1 MQQILVIKLRLGIWR
16 IELKQRI
23 LVENTEGSKRFEKP
37 TFNSIM
43 EKIYKFLL
51 ACSAILG
58 LLAIGMLIFGNG
70 LSATGLFVI
79 GAIVCLAIGGL
90 GNPKIK
96 QMTFTIWVFA
106 AVAVGMFYP
115 QYFQKI
121 GDFKFTSLIVPLIQL
136 IMFTM
141 GTEMSLKDFEG
152 VIKTPKAVFIGLVSH
167 FTIMPLVGYSL
178 AKGFGFPPEIAAGI
192 ILIGSVPSGVS
203 SNVLAFIAKANLPLS
218 ITIATVSTL
227 MAPIMTPFL
236 MKILAG
242 QFVEVNFMKMML
254 HVIEII
260 IVPVMLGLIINKL
273 IRNGAKWL
281 QSVMPI
287 VSMIG
292 ILMML
297 IVIVSSGRDNLLS
310 IGPLLFLA
318 SVIHHS
324 TGYLLGYWSGR
335 LMGLDE
341 ATCRTISLEVGMQ
354 NGGLASG
361 IALQM
366 GKIATVGLASAI
378 SVPWMTISG
387 SLLANWWRNKRLPF

>member
-1 MQQILVIKLRLGIWR
+1 MD
-16 IELKQRI
+16 
-23 LVENTEGSKRFEKP
+23 
-37 TFNSIM
+37 
-43 EKIYKFLL
+43 KIYKSLL
-51 ACSAILG
+51 GFSAILG
-58 LLAIGMLIFGNG
+58 LLAFGITLFGNG
-70 LSATGLFVI
+70 VKDIGPFVI
-79 GAIVCLAIGGL
+79 AALVCFAIGGRV
-90 GNPKIK
+90 NPKIK
-96 QMTFTIWVFA
+96 QMSFTIWVFA

-115 QYFQKI
+115 QYFRQI

-141 GTEMSLKDFEG
+141 GTEMSLKDFES
-152 VIKTPKAVFIGLVSH
+152 VFKTPKAVLIGLVCH
-167 FTIMPLVGYSL
+167 FTIMPIVGVLL

-218 ITIATVSTL
+218 VTIATVSTL

-236 MKILAG
+236 MKLLAG
-242 QFVEVNFMKMML
+242 QMVEVNFMKMML

-260 IVPVMLGLIINKL
+260 IVPVLLGLVVNKL

-287 VSMIG
+287 VSMMG

-297 IVIVSSGRDNLLS
+297 IVIVSAGRDNLLN

-318 SVIHHS
+318 SMIHHS

-335 LMGLDE
+335 LMKLDE

-366 GKIATVGLASAI
+366 GKIATVGLDSAI

-387 SLLANWWRNKRLPF
+387 SLLANWWRNREV

>member
-1 MQQILVIKLRLGIWR
+1 
-16 IELKQRI
+16 
-23 LVENTEGSKRFEKP
+23 
-37 TFNSIM
+37 M
-43 EKIYKFLL
+43 EKTSKYLL
-51 ACSAILG
+51 FIASILG
-58 LLAIGMLIFGNG
+58 LIAVGILAFGKG
-70 LSATGLFVI
+70 LSTTGPYVI
-79 GAIVCLAIGGL
+79 AALVCLAIGGL
-90 GNPKIK
+90 GYPKIK
-96 QMTFTIWVFA
+96 QNAFTIWVFVA
-106 AVAVGMFYP
+106 LAVGMYFP
-115 QYFQKI
+115 QYFRQI

-141 GTEMSLKDFEG
+141 GTEMSLKDFES
-152 VIKTPKAVFIGLVSH
+152 VFKTPKAVVIGLVSH
-167 FTIMPLVGYSL
+167 FTIMPLVGFSI

-242 QFVEVNFMKMML
+242 QFVEVDFVKMML
-254 HVIEII
+254 HVMEII
-260 IVPVMLGLIINKL
+260 IVPVVLGLVINKL
-273 IRNGAKWL
+273 IRNMKWL
-281 QSVMPI
+281 QTIMPKI
-287 VSMIG
+287 SMFG

-297 IVIVSSGRDNLLS
+297 VVIISAGRDNLLT
-310 IGPLLFLA
+310 IGPLLFVA
-318 SVIHHS
+318 SMLHHS

-335 LMGLDE
+335 LTGLDE

-387 SLLANWWRNKRLPF
+387 SMLANWWRNRSEKLAS